1 MGNKESTPEQN
12 ANARGFFS
20 GLFNRNQTP
29 NPNPQQGTPAPKEKE
44 DWGAFMERNTNMR
57 DHIYTGVNNELQEHD
72 PIKHAEKIKIEEQ
85 VLHKTKMHF
94 FVKTGEV
101 TAKVVQDKADPKNL
115 EIWVD
120 IQVRAAAGFDFK
132 KFPSGGLA
140 KVFLFSRQKM
150 TQTEKKFSGFEDGKF
165 YKSFVAYNFQ
175 KKVDVTKQEFTE
187 GGTDLLFKGVIL
199 QIVIIEILD
208 FEQPTIQ

>member
-1 MGNKESTPEQN
+1 MGNTDSTPEQN
-12 ANARGFFS
+12 TNAKGFFS
-20 GLFNRNQTP
+20 RLLNREQTT
-29 NPNPQQGTPAPKEKE
+29 NPDPQQGTPVSNEKD

-72 PIKHAEKIKIEEQ
+72 PLKHAEKIKIEEQ

-101 TAKVVQDKADPKNL
+101 AAKVVQDKANTKNL

-120 IQVRAAAGFDFK
+120 IQVRAAEGFDFK
-132 KFPSGGLA
+132 KFPSGGLV

-150 TQTEKKFSGFEDGKF
+150 TQKEKKFSGFENGMF
-165 YKSFVAYNFQ
+165 YKSFVAYNFE
-175 KKVDVTKQEFTE
+175 KRVDVTKQEITE
-187 GGTDLLFKGVIL
+187 GGKYPRIKGVMW
-199 QIVIIEILD
+199 QIIIIQILD
-208 FEQPTIQ
+208 CESQTIC